1 MNGSDLLADTNILL
15 YVLKGNSI
23 IGNLIKGYKIHI
35 SFISE
40 LELFAF
46 KQISASEE
54 QAIKHLLDYCTMVG
68 WNENIQKEAIFLRK
82 KTGLKIPDSLI
93 LATAVANDIPLL
105 TADRSFEKAGK
116 KYAEIILIEI

>member
-1 MNGSDLLADTNILL
+1 MADTNILL